1 MSEQKNSESYQT
13 AIEALKKSHQIIID
27 LSTSDL
33 SKIHVDHN
41 WSWVPYLKD
50 HVDFLIE
57 QIGGL
62 IDNLKDSPPPVATK
76 DGV

>member
-1 MSEQKNSESYQT
+1 MSEQKNSESYQS
-13 AIEALKKSHQIIID
+13 AIEALTTSRQIIAN
-27 LSTSDL
+27 LSMVDL

-57 QIGGL
+57 QIDGL
-62 IDNLKDSPPPVATK
+62 INNLKDSPPPVATK
-76 DGV
+76 DDV